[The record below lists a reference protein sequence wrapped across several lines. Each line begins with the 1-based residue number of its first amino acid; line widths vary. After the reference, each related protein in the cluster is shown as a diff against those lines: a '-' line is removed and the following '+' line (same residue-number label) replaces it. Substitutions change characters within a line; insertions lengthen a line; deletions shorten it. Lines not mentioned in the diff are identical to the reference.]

1 MFRALLAPPTLHS
14 LHPSHRQALASAL
27 LTLLG
32 MTTIFVLARLIPQP
46 IWLEGSAHYLPLH
59 MALETAAVIIAS
71 LVFVVGWKTYRQR
84 NSRGLL
90 TLACLFLGVAIL
102 DFSHMV
108 SYDGMPEFVTPADP
122 EKAIAFWLAA
132 RSLAAVALLW
142 VAVSPWEAPLRRGHG
157 MILLGTVLGVVL
169 AVHLVVL
176 LFPAKLPRTFLPGI
190 GLTAFKIFYEYGL
203 IALNLLAALAFWR
216 SMKTAQPFNTAALF
230 GAVGAM
236 ALSELCFTLYSSVTD
251 QMNLLGHIY
260 KNISYAFLF
269 RAIFVE
275 AVETPKA
282 LLQAANRRLQATF
295 EAIPDLL
302 VEVNPDGLLTGY
314 HASRHTDY
322 RVDPKW
328 VVGKQLEDFLPA
340 PVAASCRDTLA
351 SASQSGAAQSQPF
364 ALTIRGVEYWL
375 QLSIAR
381 KPGSGQEGF
390 VAIVRD
396 VSEARHQEAQILQLA
411 LYDPLTGLPNRRL
424 FAERIDA
431 ALASSERHGKTL
443 ALLYLDLDHFKNVND
458 TLGHQAGDMLL
469 QAVAERLRNA
479 LREEDVLSRQGGD
492 EFVLYL
498 PAIDAAGA
506 AHVAQRLLD
515 VLSDPVRFGEHDC
528 TPAASIGIAV
538 YPNDGMN
545 FEELSRRA
553 DAAMY
558 QAKQQGRSTYR
569 FFTPAIQERM
579 SRMLLLETALRTAI
593 ANQELSLHFQPQWE
607 IADQRLCGTE
617 VLLRWNHP
625 RLGQISPAEFIPV
638 AEASGQIIALGDW
651 VLRNALAS
659 LREWL
664 NEGLAPV
671 VTAVNISAAQFR
683 QPHLADRIGQLLTEF
698 NISPSLL
705 ELELTEGV
713 AMEDPLGAARQ
724 IQHLR
729 SLGVRIAIDDF
740 GTGYSS
746 LTQLT
751 RFRPNTLKLDRSFV
765 HSLGHDAE
773 ALIIVRSMISLA
785 QSLGIETLAE
795 GVETEEQLSLLRE
808 HGCHYLQGYLWGMP
822 LEASGM
828 RSLLLDQT
836 PTRPVYC

>member
-1 MFRALLAPPTLHS
+1 MELDPLLLSRIQFAFVVSFHAIFPVFTIG
-14 LHPSHRQALASAL
+14 LASFIAFLEAL
-27 LTLLG
+27 SFKTGNPVYEQLSKFWIKVFAVVFG
-32 MTTIFVLARLIPQP
+32 MGVVSGIVMSFQFGTNWSNFAYSTANFIGPVLSYEVVTAFF
-46 IWLEGSAHYLPLH
+46 LE
-59 MALETAAVIIAS
+59 AA
-71 LVFVVGWKTYRQR
+71 
-84 NSRGLL
+84 
-90 TLACLFLGVAIL
+90 FLGVLLFGRDRVPKGVHLFSACMVALGTFISAFWIL
-102 DFSHMV
+102 AANSWLH
-108 SYDGMPEFVTPADP
+108 TPAGVEFRDGVVHVTSWLQ
-122 EKAIAFWLAA
+122 AIFNPSFPYRFAHM
-132 RSLAAVALLW
+132 AVASFLTGSFVVAGVSAWYLLNKREVEAHRKALSMSLW
-142 VAVSPWEAPLRRGHG
+142 LILFLAPAQAVIGDLHGLNTFKHQPMKVAAMEGNWETERGVAVSPWEAPLRRGHG

-431 ALASSERHGKTL
+431 ALASSERHGNTL
-443 ALLYLDLDHFKNVND
+443 ALLYLDLDHFKNIND
-458 TLGHQAGDMLL
+458 TLGHQAGDLLL

-538 YPNDGMN
+538 YPNDGMD

-553 DAAMY
+553 DAAM

-569 FFTPAIQERM
+569 FFTPAI
-579 SRMLLLETALRTAI
+579 
-593 ANQELSLHFQPQWE
+593 
-607 IADQRLCGTE
+607 
-617 VLLRWNHP
+617 
-625 RLGQISPAEFIPV
+625 
-638 AEASGQIIALGDW
+638 
-651 VLRNALAS
+651 
-659 LREWL
+659 
-664 NEGLAPV
+664 
-671 VTAVNISAAQFR
+671 
-683 QPHLADRIGQLLTEF
+683 
-698 NISPSLL
+698 
-705 ELELTEGV
+705 
-713 AMEDPLGAARQ
+713 
-724 IQHLR
+724 
-729 SLGVRIAIDDF
+729 
-740 GTGYSS
+740 
-746 LTQLT
+746 
-751 RFRPNTLKLDRSFV
+751 
-765 HSLGHDAE
+765 
-773 ALIIVRSMISLA
+773 
-785 QSLGIETLAE
+785 
-795 GVETEEQLSLLRE
+795 
-808 HGCHYLQGYLWGMP
+808 
-822 LEASGM
+822 
-828 RSLLLDQT
+828 
-836 PTRPVYC
+836 